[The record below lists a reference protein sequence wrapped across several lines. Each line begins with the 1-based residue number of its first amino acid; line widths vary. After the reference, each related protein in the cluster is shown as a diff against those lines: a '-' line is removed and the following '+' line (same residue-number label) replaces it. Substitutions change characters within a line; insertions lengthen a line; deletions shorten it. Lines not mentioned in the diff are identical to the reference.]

1 MRNVPF
7 YPLLVAILVG
17 LGGYLGCDPSSITP
31 PLNPAG
37 NTASSQ
43 IQQSASVPKRAAD
56 TVIVGSFNVQHLG
69 ETKMKSPE
77 IMSAFA
83 QIIQQ
88 YDVIA
93 LQEINDQSGVA
104 VRQLMQYVNQNGS
117 RYAVAISDSVG
128 RGVPGKGGYYE
139 QYAFVYDTSRIE
151 GGQQHCYL
159 VTDPTDQLHREP
171 YVGRFQTRTSNPFT
185 FTLVNIHT
193 DPDEIKTEL
202 DVLATVLTNVR
213 AFEYQQAQIDDVM
226 LLGDLNAAP
235 GKLLGLERI
244 QGTVSVINIPT
255 NTRRDK
261 VYDNIILDRGLTSE
275 FTGRAGTIDLQTV
288 FGIGEEQA
296 LKISDHMPIWAEFYM
311 QRSSP
316 AALSASQP
324 TGLIR

>member
-1 MRNVPF
+1 
-7 YPLLVAILVG
+7 
-17 LGGYLGCDPSSITP
+17 
-31 PLNPAG
+31 
-37 NTASSQ
+37 
-43 IQQSASVPKRAAD
+43 
-56 TVIVGSFNVQHLG
+56 
-69 ETKMKSPE
+69 
-77 IMSAFA
+77 
-83 QIIQQ
+83 
-88 YDVIA
+88 
-93 LQEINDQSGVA
+93 
-104 VRQLMQYVNQNGS
+104 
-117 RYAVAISDSVG
+117 
-128 RGVPGKGGYYE
+128 
-139 QYAFVYDTSRIE
+139 
-151 GGQQHCYL
+151 
-159 VTDPTDQLHREP
+159 
-171 YVGRFQTRTSNPFT
+171 
-185 FTLVNIHT
+185 LVNIHT
-193 DPDEIKTEL
+193 DPDDINTEL

-235 GKLLGLERI
+235 GKLRGLERI

-275 FTGRAGTIDLQTV
+275 FTGRAGTIDLQSV

>member
-43 IQQSASVPKRAAD
+43 IQQSASVPKRSAD
-56 TVIVGSFNVQHLG
+56 TVIIGSFNIQRLG
-69 ETKMKSPE
+69 PSKMKEPA
-77 IMSAFA
+77 IMSALA

-93 LQEINDQSGVA
+93 LQEITDKSGA
-104 VRQLMQYVNQNGS
+104 AINQLMQYVNQGGG
-117 RYAVAISDSVG
+117 RYSLAMSDPVG
-128 RGVPGKGGYYE
+128 RAASGYYE

-151 GGQQHCYL
+151 GGQRHCYL

-171 YVGRFQTRTSNPFT
+171 YVGRFQTRTSTPFT
-185 FTLVNIHT
+185 FSLVNIHT
-193 DPDEIKTEL
+193 DPDDINTEL

-235 GKLLGLERI
+235 GKLRGLERI

-261 VYDNIILDRGLTSE
+261 IYDNILLDRGLTSE
-275 FTGRAGTIDLQTV
+275 FTGRAGTIDLQTA
-288 FGIGEEQA
+288 FGIDEKQA
-296 LKISDHMPIWAEFYM
+296 LQISDHMPIWAEFYM
-311 QRSSP
+311 QRSNV

-324 TGLIR
+324 MG

>member
-43 IQQSASVPKRAAD
+43 IQQSASVPKRSAD
-56 TVIVGSFNVQHLG
+56 TVIIGSFNIQRLG
-69 ETKMKSPE
+69 PSKMKEPA
-77 IMSAFA
+77 IMSALA

-93 LQEINDQSGVA
+93 LQEITDKSGA
-104 VRQLMQYVNQNGS
+104 AINQLMQYVNQGGG
-117 RYAVAISDSVG
+117 RYSLAMSDPVG
-128 RGVPGKGGYYE
+128 RAASGYYE

-151 GGQQHCYL
+151 GGQRHCYL

-171 YVGRFQTRTSNPFT
+171 YVGRFQTRTSTPFT
-185 FTLVNIHT
+185 FSLVNIHT
-193 DPDEIKTEL
+193 DPDDINTEL

-235 GKLLGLERI
+235 GKLRGLERI

-261 VYDNIILDRGLTSE
+261 IYDNILLDRGLTSE
-275 FTGRAGTIDLQTV
+275 FTGRAGTIDLQTA
-288 FGIGEEQA
+288 FGIDEKQA
-296 LKISDHMPIWAEFYM
+296 LQISDHMPIWAEFYM
-311 QRSSP
+311 QRSNV

-324 TGLIR
+324 MGLIR

>member
-7 YPLLVAILVG
+7 YPLLVVILVG
-17 LGGYLGCDPSSITP
+17 LGGYLGCDPSSIAP

-43 IQQSASVPKRAAD
+43 IQQSASVPKRSAD
-56 TVIVGSFNVQHLG
+56 TVIVGSFNIQRLG
-69 ETKMKSPE
+69 PSKMKEPA
-77 IMSAFA
+77 IMSALA

-93 LQEINDQSGVA
+93 LQEITDKSGA
-104 VRQLMQYVNQNGS
+104 AINQLMQYVNQNGA
-117 RYAVAISDSVG
+117 RYALAISDPVG
-128 RGVPGKGGYYE
+128 RPASGYYE

-151 GGQQHCYL
+151 GGQRHCYL

-213 AFEYQQAQIDDVM
+213 GFEYQQAQIDDVM

-244 QGTVSVINIPT
+244 QGTVSVINMPT

-261 VYDNIILDRGLTSE
+261 IYDNILLDRGLTSE
-275 FTGRAGTIDLQTV
+275 FTGRAGTIDLQTA
-288 FGIGEEQA
+288 FGIDEKQA
-296 LKISDHMPIWAEFYM
+296 LQISDHMPIWAEFYM
-311 QRSSP
+311 QRSNV

-324 TGLIR
+324 MGLIR

>member
-43 IQQSASVPKRAAD
+43 IQQSASVPKRSAD
-56 TVIVGSFNVQHLG
+56 TIIVGSFNMQRLG
-69 ETKMKSPE
+69 KSKMEQPS
-77 IMSAFA
+77 IMSALA

-93 LQEINDQSGVA
+93 LQEINDKSGA
-104 VRQLMQYVNQNGS
+104 AINQLMQYVNQNGG
-117 RYAVAISDSVG
+117 RYALAISEPVG
-128 RGVPGKGGYYE
+128 RSAAYLE
-139 QYAFVYDTSRIE
+139 QYAYIYDTSRIE
-151 GGQQHCYL
+151 GGQRHCYL

-185 FTLVNIHT
+185 FSLVNIHT

-311 QRSSP
+311 QRSNS

>member
-56 TVIVGSFNVQHLG
+56 TVIVGSFNMQRLG
-69 ETKMKSPE
+69 PSKMKDPA
-77 IMSAFA
+77 IMGALA

-93 LQEINDQSGVA
+93 LQEITDKSGA
-104 VRQLMQYVNQNGS
+104 AINQLMQYVNQNGG
-117 RYAVAISDSVG
+117 RYALAMSEPVG
-128 RGVPGKGGYYE
+128 RAASGYYE

-151 GGQQHCYL
+151 GGQRHCYL

-185 FTLVNIHT
+185 FSLVNIHT
-193 DPDEIKTEL
+193 DPDDINTEL

-235 GKLLGLERI
+235 GKLRGLERI

-311 QRSSP
+311 QRSNA

-324 TGLIR
+324 TGVIR

>member
-56 TVIVGSFNVQHLG
+56 TVIIGSFNVQRLG
-69 ETKMKSPE
+69 PSKMKDPA
-77 IMSAFA
+77 IMGALA
-83 QIIQQ
+83 QVIQQ

-93 LQEINDQSGVA
+93 LQEITDKSGTA
-104 VRQLMQYVNQNGS
+104 INQLMQYVNQNGG
-117 RYAVAISDSVG
+117 RYALAMSEPVG
-128 RGVPGKGGYYE
+128 RAASGYYE

-151 GGQQHCYL
+151 GGQRHCYL

-185 FTLVNIHT
+185 FSLVNIHT
-193 DPDEIKTEL
+193 DPDEINTEL

-235 GKLLGLERI
+235 GKLRGLERI

-275 FTGRAGTIDLQTV
+275 FTGRAGTIDLQTA
-288 FGIGEEQA
+288 FGIDEKQA
-296 LKISDHMPIWAEFYM
+296 LNISDHMPIWAEFYS
-311 QRSSP
+311 QRSNV
-316 AALSASQP
+316 AAFSASQP
-324 TGLIR
+324 TGLLR

>member
-43 IQQSASVPKRAAD
+43 IQQSASAPKRSAD
-56 TVIVGSFNVQHLG
+56 TIIVGSFNMQRLG
-69 ETKMKSPE
+69 KSKMEQPS
-77 IMSAFA
+77 IMSALA

-93 LQEINDQSGVA
+93 LQEINDKSGA
-104 VRQLMQYVNQNGS
+104 AINQLMQYVNQNGG
-117 RYAVAISDSVG
+117 RYALAISEPVG
-128 RGVPGKGGYYE
+128 RSAAYLE
-139 QYAFVYDTSRIE
+139 QYAYIYDTSRIE
-151 GGQQHCYL
+151 GGQRHCYL

>member
-43 IQQSASVPKRAAD
+43 IQQSASAPKRSAD
-56 TVIVGSFNVQHLG
+56 TIIVGSFNMQRLG
-69 ETKMKSPE
+69 KSKMEQPS
-77 IMSAFA
+77 IMSALA

-93 LQEINDQSGVA
+93 LQEINDKSGA
-104 VRQLMQYVNQNGS
+104 AINQLMQYVNQNGG
-117 RYAVAISDSVG
+117 RYALAISEPVG
-128 RGVPGKGGYYE
+128 RSAAYLE
-139 QYAFVYDTSRIE
+139 QYAYIYDTSRIE
-151 GGQQHCYL
+151 GGQRHCYL

-185 FTLVNIHT
+185 FSLVNIHT

-311 QRSSP
+311 QRSNS

>member
-43 IQQSASVPKRAAD
+43 IQQSASVPKRSAD
-56 TVIVGSFNVQHLG
+56 TIIVGSFNMQRLG
-69 ETKMKSPE
+69 KSKMEQPS
-77 IMSAFA
+77 IMSALA

-93 LQEINDQSGVA
+93 IQEINDKSGA
-104 VRQLMQYVNQNGS
+104 AINQLMQYVNQNGG
-117 RYAVAISDSVG
+117 RYALAISEPVG
-128 RGVPGKGGYYE
+128 RSAAYLE
-139 QYAFVYDTSRIE
+139 QYAYIYDTSRIE
-151 GGQQHCYL
+151 GGQRHCYL

-185 FTLVNIHT
+185 FSLVNIHT

-311 QRSSP
+311 QRSNS